1 MELLTIKD
9 LAQALGLGESTIR
22 FWRDRY
28 ADFIPYVGE
37 GKRRRYRPEAVDVL
51 RFISEK
57 ANRSENAE
65 AIAAALSRLFPRSI
79 GIAEESQRSNAAA
92 QQRESQQNRSDL
104 PAISAVDV
112 PAILAALTPL
122 ADRYISA
129 LERQAAALEVI
140 ATRLPLP
147 GVPERHAQASEMGK
161 RPDPQAN
168 LQTSP
173 NGQPVAYS
181 RPNRAEIA
189 EEVRRLH
196 GEGLGSR
203 AIATAMSR
211 LGWPTLSG
219 RGSWATGSVRRI
231 LKMVR
236 DES

>member
-9 LAQALGLGESTIR
+9 LAQALGIGESTIR

-51 RFISEK
+51 RFIAEK

-65 AIAAALSRLFPRSI
+65 MIAGALSRLFPRFI
-79 GIAEESQRSNAAA
+79 EIAEESQRSNAAT
-92 QQRESQQNRSDL
+92 QQQESQQNRSDL
-104 PAISAVDV
+104 PANSADV

-140 ATRLPLP
+140 AARLPLS
-147 GVPERHAQASEMGK
+147 GAPERHAQASEPGK
-161 RPDPQAN
+161 RPDPQAS

-189 EEVRRLH
+189 DEVRRLH

-219 RGSWATGSVRRI
+219 RGAWATGSVRRI
-231 LKMVR
+231 LKMVS